1 MKMVILGAQA
11 PKCEDRPK
19 KPTQTSNVGTMVGQ
33 VASGMSVMKGAR
45 NLQQIHH

>member
-33 VASGMSVMKGAR
+33 VASGTGMMKGAR
-45 NLQQIHH
+45 KIPKIHQ